1 MRFSEIPGH
10 ENVKARLRSMVDE
23 DRLPHA
29 LMLCGPAGVGLLA
42 MGRAL
47 AQYIHCQ
54 DPEKSRRQDSCGRC
68 PACLQHRSL
77 NNPDIHYSFPI
88 VKKKSEGLIVSA
100 DYAQR
105 WREYLELGVYASW
118 EDWLQVS
125 NVGNSQPAIYVEESA
140 EIVRRMNLSNYSA
153 RYKIALI
160 WLPERLQ
167 AEAANKLLK
176 IIEEPFADTRFILV
190 SIDPASILPT
200 ISSRTQRVELS
211 SLRPAEI
218 ASLLE
223 RDYGLDRDAARAV
236 AERADGSMGAAIGLA
251 SARGERTEFAPM
263 FRDMMRK
270 AYSKDVKGLRLMA
283 DDIAAMGREKSR
295 RFLVYCCDM
304 VRENFICNMRV
315 PELLTM
321 DPEEMRFSSR
331 FSPFINSANVERML
345 ESFTEAS
352 ADIAR
357 NAAPKIVMFDTL
369 LQLIVSIMMKPSC

>member
-167 AEAANKLLK
+167 TEAANKLLK

-357 NAAPKIVMFDTL
+357 NAAPKIVLFDTL

>member
-200 ISSRTQRVELS
+200 ISSRTQRAELS

-295 RFLVYCCDM
+295 RFLAYCCDM

>member
-1 MRFSEIPGH
+1 MRFSDIPGH
-10 ENVKARLRSMVDE
+10 ENVKARLRSMVDD

-54 DPEKSRRQDSCGRC
+54 DPDKSCRQDSCGCC

-88 VKKKSEGLIVSA
+88 VKKKSEGLIVCD

-105 WREYLELGVYASW
+105 WREFLELGVYATW
-118 EDWLQVS
+118 EDWLHVS

-190 SIDPASILPT
+190 SNDPASILPT

-211 SLRPAEI
+211 PLRTAEI
-218 ASLLE
+218 ATLLE
-223 RDYGLDRDAARAV
+223 RDYGLEPDAAHSV
-236 AERADGSMGAAIGLA
+236 ASRADGSMGAAVELA
-251 SARGERTEFAPM
+251 SARGEHAEFAPL

-283 DDIAAMGREKSR
+283 DDIAAMGREKAR
-295 RFLVYCCDM
+295 RFLAYCCDM

-321 DPEEMRFSSR
+321 DSEEMRFSSR
-331 FSPFINSANVERML
+331 FSPFINSANAERML

-369 LQLIVSIMMKPSC
+369 LQLIVSIMMKPSR